1 MATNSRKPLEW
12 KRLDMAQ
19 RVHSVEDEAVAV
31 EAVDP
36 ATLLAENQSLRDR
49 LQRALADAENTRRR
63 AERSLDEMRQ
73 YATTN
78 FAREMLSV
86 EDNLRRAI
94 DSAER
99 NPVKSV
105 EDAALLEGVRSTER
119 MLMQALA
126 RFGVQTIEAAGAPF
140 DPALH
145 EAVLEVDDPERQPG
159 TVAEVLEDGYTIHGR
174 LLRPARVAVVK
185 RRTEAAPADNAE
197 AHRNHQP

>member
-1 MATNSRKPLEW
+1 
-12 KRLDMAQ
+12 MAQ
-19 RVHSVEDEAVAV
+19 RVHSAEDEAVAV

-73 YATTN
+73 YATAN

-126 RFGVQTIEAAGAPF
+126 RFGVQKIEAGAPF
-140 DPALH
+140 DPGLH

-185 RRTEAAPADNAE
+185 RRTEASLINGE
-197 AHRNHQP
+197 ETRHRNHQP

>member
-1 MATNSRKPLEW
+1 
-12 KRLDMAQ
+12 MAQ

-31 EAVDP
+31 EAVDL

-73 YATTN
+73 YATAN

-86 EDNLRRAI
+86 EDNLWRAI
-94 DSAER
+94 DSADR
-99 NPVKSV
+99 NPAKSV

-126 RFGVQTIEAAGAPF
+126 RFGVQKIEAAGAPF

-185 RRTEAAPADNAE
+185 RRTEAPPINGEE
-197 AHRNHQP
+197 ARPRNHQP